1 MRDRIEIGG
10 HDRGSGA
17 PTIAF
22 KLATLALIAFATQTS
37 AQTKASPN
45 PNSPN
50 KTQSSPEP
58 TTPQTTAKYVQNDKG
73 KVVGAIISR
82 KGDDMIVRRENTNEL
97 STVTLTANTRV
108 ESPSG
113 FMNVDRKKQDMTLLI
128 PGLFVKVRGRGG
140 SRGNLVAER
149 ISFHKTALKVANQI
163 AAGEVDLRAK
173 VARNDREIRENR
185 TGLANATERARDSM
199 EVMRERAFTRM
210 SEIDQYDVKYSGI
223 VHFTPNGAELSNAS
237 KSALDSLA
245 AMGMGMEGYL
255 IEITGFADAT
265 EPKNLELSDRR
276 AQAVVAY
283 LVASHNVPQRRIV
296 NPTGLGAA
304 NPVASNDTQTGRAD
318 NRRVEVKVL
327 VNRALNM
334 PEKMPEKP

>member
-1 MRDRIEIGG
+1 M
-10 HDRGSGA
+10 
-17 PTIAF
+17 AF
-22 KLATLALIAFATQTS
+22 KLATLALIALATQAS
-37 AQTKASPN
+37 AQAD
-45 PNSPN
+45 PNSPRKN
-50 KTQSSPEP
+50 QSSPEP

-97 STVTLTANTRV
+97 STVTLTANTKV

-113 FMNVDRKKQDMTLLI
+113 FMNVDRKRQDMTLLI

-140 SRGNLVAER
+140 SRNNLVAER

-173 VARNDREIRENR
+173 VARDERAIRENR
-185 TGLANATERARDSM
+185 QGLANATERARDSLDAL
-199 EVMRERAFTRM
+199 RERAITRM
-210 SEIDQYDVKYSGI
+210 SDIDQYDVKYSAI
-223 VHFTPNGAELSNAS
+223 VHFTPNGTELSSAS
-237 KSALDSLA
+237 KAALDSLA
-245 AMGMGMEGYL
+245 AMGMGMNGYL
-255 IEITGFADAT
+255 IEVTGFADAT
-265 EPKNLELSDRR
+265 EPKNLALSDQR

-304 NPVASNDTQTGRAD
+304 NPVASNDTPTGRAD

-334 PEKMPEKP
+334 PDTMPGKMPDTMPGKMPEKMPETMPRKP